1 MGYNTAME
9 QGRVSL
15 SNKVFAVVVVVF
27 VGALS
32 ACIAYGA
39 LTAAAKG
46 GGGLRQAL
54 VSAKR
59 SVRDQFPMKMD
70 VFVNLNGGFMRMIGR
85 RLCNKRL
92 LYRRDLLGML
102 CYAKTE
108 KEGLKRGMHSVE
120 TLAAGL
126 RKRKVPFVFALAP
139 CKLDLKNELVPRGW
153 YVWNANVGAER
164 IVPKLRAHGVRVL
177 DLIPRFAA
185 TADDVEKNFFRTDHH
200 WKIRTAFQASRL
212 VASEIA
218 RVLRRPE
225 IASHPNLDEE
235 RWEWRTLHNGFCGA
249 HGRRT
254 GWLFAGMEDFEYAV
268 PRFATDISFS
278 IPSRRISREGT
289 FEEAEINRQFL
300 DDARWPTD
308 RYAVYTG
315 NYPLL
320 THSSKTAPFPYRVLL
335 LKDSFGN
342 PVASVLATLFREVIQ
357 VDMRRQPKSVSEL
370 AIVKRFKPHVVVRI
384 ENITSFVKAG
394 YKLK

>member
-1 MGYNTAME
+1 ME
-9 QGRVSL
+9 QDRVTL
-15 SNKVFAVVVVVF
+15 PNKVFAVAIVVL

-39 LTAAAKG
+39 LTAGVKE
-46 GGGLRQAL
+46 GGGLRQSL
-54 VSAKR
+54 KSAKR
-59 SVRDQFPMKMD
+59 SIHDQFPMKLD

-92 LYRRDLLGML
+92 LYGRDLLGML

-139 CKLDLKNELVPRGW
+139 CKLDLKNELVPAGW

-254 GWLFAGMEDFEYAV
+254 GWLFAGMEDFEYTV

-278 IPSRRISREGT
+278 VPSRQIFRKGT
-289 FEEAEINRQFL
+289 FEEAEINRQFM

-342 PVASVLATLFREVIQ
+342 PVASVLATLFRDVIQ

-370 AIVKRFKPHVVVRI
+370 AIVKRFKPDVVVRL